1 MTTTTKRAQVFGSA
15 ALLLLPVACAV
26 ASAPTDLEGRLRA
39 QARTAPLIV
48 AHRGD
53 SGPCPENTMLSF
65 MSALKRGA
73 QIIELDFHETKD
85 GVLYCMHDK
94 TLDRT
99 TNVEQVLGRTNVRTG
114 DVTLAEL
121 KQLDAGS
128 WKAPKFAETRI
139 PTLAEALDAISP
151 HAVVMIEH
159 KAGRPEELVRLLRE
173 KELVD
178 DVIVM
183 SFDWEWLGRAH
194 ALEPRLFIAKLG
206 HGQMTDE
213 HRDAIR
219 RSGVRMIHWNLKR
232 IRFEDIQRLR
242 SEGYLTCS
250 YTVNDDAGMVGGARL
265 GLDAITTDWPGRLRE
280 LIERGLVRRR

>member
-1 MTTTTKRAQVFGSA
+1 MSTLLASGRWLAA
-15 ALLLLPVACAV
+15 ALLLMPAACAV
-26 ASAPTDLEGRLRA
+26 TSAPTDLEGRLRA

-53 SGPCPENTMLSF
+53 SGSCPENTMPSF
-65 MSALKRGA
+65 ASALKRGA
-73 QIIELDFHETKD
+73 HIVELDFHETKD
-85 GVLYCMHDK
+85 GVLYCMHDD

-99 TNVEQVLGRTNVRTG
+99 TNVEQVLGRTNVRTD

-128 WKAPKFAETRI
+128 WKAPEFAGTPV
-139 PTLAEALDAISP
+139 PTLAEVLDAISP
-151 HAVVMIEH
+151 HAVMMIEH
-159 KAGRPEELVRLLRE
+159 KAGPPEELVRILRE
-173 KELVD
+173 KELVEN
-178 DVIVM
+178 VIVM
-183 SFDWEWLGRAH
+183 SFDWKWLGRAH

-206 HGQMTDE
+206 NSEMTDE
-213 HRDAIR
+213 HRDAIQ
-219 RSGVRMIHWNLKR
+219 RSGVRMIHWNLRKL
-232 IRFEDIQRLR
+232 RFEDIQRLR
-242 SEGYLTCS
+242 AQGYLTCS